1 MSKILIVYDSRSG
14 NTAKMAEEIAE
25 GVKQSGAEVE
35 IKRADEANPDDLVA
49 ADGII
54 LGSPNHFGSMSEKMK
69 AFINDSVKVRKKLE
83 NKVGAAFTSGA
94 AIGGGVE
101 TTIFSLIQAMMIH
114 GMIIVGD
121 PMDAAGHYGA
131 VSIEPLNDKT
141 KDTCHKLGQRV
152 GDLVQRLGR

>member
-35 IKRADEANPDDLVA
+35 IKRADEAKPNDLVT

-54 LGSPNHFGSMSEKMK
+54 LGSPNHFGTMSEKMK
-69 AFINDSVKVRKKLE
+69 AFINESVEVRKKLE

-114 GMIIVGD
+114 SMIIVGD
-121 PMDAAGHYGA
+121 PMDATGHYGA
-131 VSIEPLNDKT
+131 VSMGLPDDKT
-141 KDTCHKLGQRV
+141 KDICRKLGQRV
-152 GDLVQRLGR
+152 GTLSQRLTP